1 MITPDQLAAN
11 GSEHSIQVALFQWAA
26 LESKNYPQLKWL
38 YAVPN
43 GFFASSGQK
52 GKMKAEG
59 LRDGVPD
66 LFLPLPTTNQ
76 KLYPNEHGDGYNYK
90 IYHGLYI
97 EMKREIYRNRAN
109 GGCSEDQLKWLA
121 YLNEAGYKAVVCYS
135 LEEARDTILR
145 YLNG

>member
-1 MITPDQLAAN
+1 MISPNQLARD
-11 GSEHSIQVALFQWAA
+11 SEHSQQTALFAWAA
-26 LESKNYPQLKWL
+26 LETKNYPQLKWL

-66 LFLPLPTTNQ
+66 IVLPVPQ
-76 KLYPNEHGDGYNYK
+76 KFNWANSVRIKYC
-90 IYHGLYI
+90 GLYI
-97 EMKREIYRNRAN
+97 EMKREIYRNRRD

-121 YLNEAGYKAVVCYS
+121 YLNEVGYKAVVCYS
-135 LEEARDTILR
+135 WMEARDVILE

>member
-1 MITPDQLAAN
+1 MLSPEDLA
-11 GSEHSIQVALFQWAA
+11 GDSEHSQQKALFCWAA
-26 LESKNYPQLKWL
+26 LNKHQYQQLEWL

-66 LFLPLPTTNQ
+66 LFLPVIKHSF
-76 KLYPNEHGDGYNYK
+76 KLGPD
-90 IYHGLYI
+90 IQFCGLYI
-97 EMKREIYRNRAN
+97 EMKREIYRNRKD

-121 YLNEAGYKAVVCYS
+121 YLNEAGYKAVVCYGW
-135 LEEARDTILR
+135 EEAKKAIEE
-145 YLNG
+145 YLS

>member
-1 MITPDQLAAN
+1 MISPEQLARD
-11 GSEHSIQVALFQWAA
+11 SEHSQQVALFAWAA
-26 LESKNYPQLKWL
+26 LETKNYPQLKWL

-66 LFLPLPTTNQ
+66 LFLPVPINLDVQDNA
-76 KLYPNEHGDGYNYK
+76 YPK
-90 IYHGLYI
+90 CAGLYI
-97 EMKREIYRNRAN
+97 EMKREIYRNRKD

-135 LEEARDTILR
+135 WEEARDQIIG

>member
-1 MITPDQLAAN
+1 MIGLTPNQLARD
-11 GSEHSIQVALFQWAA
+11 SEHSQQVALFAWAA
-26 LESKNYPQLKWL
+26 LETKNYPQLKWL

-52 GKMKAEG
+52 SKMKAEG

-66 LFLPLPTTNQ
+66 LFLPVPIN
-76 KLYPNEHGDGYNYK
+76 LYVQDNSMSMWA
-90 IYHGLYI
+90 GLYI
-97 EMKREIYRNRAN
+97 EMKREIYRTRKD

-121 YLNEAGYKAVVCYS
+121 YLNEVGYKAVVCYGW
-135 LEEARDTILR
+135 EEARDTILE

>member
-1 MITPDQLAAN
+1 MLTPNQLARD
-11 GSEHSIQVALFQWAA
+11 SEHSQQLALFCWSA
-26 LESKNYPQLKWL
+26 LETKNYPQLKWL

-66 LFLPLPTTNQ
+66 IVLPVPRPQFLDAYGP
-76 KLYPNEHGDGYNYK
+76 K
-90 IYHGLYI
+90 HGLYI
-97 EMKREIYRNRAN
+97 EMKREIYRNRKD

-121 YLNEAGYKAVVCYS
+121 YLNEVGYKAVVCYS
-135 LEEARDTILR
+135 WEEARDVILE

>member
-1 MITPDQLAAN
+1 MSAP
-11 GSEHSIQVALFQWAA
+11 GSEHAIQTALFAWAA
-26 LESKNYPQLKWL
+26 LETKNYPQLKWL

-52 GKMKAEG
+52 SKMKAEG

-66 LFLPLPTTNQ
+66 LMLPVPKKAVFNIATT
-76 KLYPNEHGDGYNYK
+76 
-90 IYHGLYI
+90 YHGLYI
-97 EMKREIYRNRAN
+97 EMKRDKYRNREN

-135 LEEARDTILR
+135 WEEARDIILE

>member
-1 MITPDQLAAN
+1 MITPEQLAAN
-11 GSEHSIQVALFQWAA
+11 GSEHSNQVALFQWSA
-26 LESKNYPQLKWL
+26 LETKNYPQLKWL

-66 LFLPLPTTNQ
+66 IMLP
-76 KLYPNEHGDGYNYK
+76 YPMYGKSYA
-90 IYHGLYI
+90 GLYI
-97 EMKREIYRNRAN
+97 EMKREIYRKRKD
-109 GGCSEDQLKWLA
+109 GGLSEDQIKWLA
-121 YLNEAGYKAVVCYS
+121 YLNEVGYKAVICYGW
-135 LEEARDTILR
+135 EEARDTILE